1 MHSYFL
7 VYPLSEDWQEVAW
20 CSVAPDIALKMSK
33 GSLETL
39 AQVAQTT
46 PIFAVL
52 PGKWIS
58 IFSVELPKVRA
69 TAMLKKALPFL
80 LEEQLAED
88 FETVHIALPT
98 PFRAGEITP
107 LAVISKAQMQTLVT
121 SFKAQQLNLL
131 QAFPNWMCLPLFE
144 GTWTIYLDENYAH
157 VRQEAGIGFSIQKDL
172 LIPML
177 NLALTQSAAPPQ
189 SLHIY
194 HSPLMAAELEEQFGT
209 LAMPLAYE
217 AVQDDALLFFARQ
230 LVLPVPLNL
239 LQGEYFIKPKLS
251 AIGRMWRNA
260 AGLAAAVVLVQIL
273 QSSLHYQQTKQQ
285 YDEVHKKVLAL
296 YTQVFPGE
304 ENVANART
312 RLEQALGGAKVSDD
326 NPLFVYLTQVTAPIL
341 NTEGV
346 ELKQLAF
353 QNNAMRLEVMVKD
366 FATLSQL
373 EAALSAQGLTVK
385 QDSASLE
392 ENQVIA
398 QLNLSRGKS

>member
-1 MHSYFL
+1 MQSYFL

-20 CSVAPDIALKMSK
+20 CAVAPDIALKMTK

-39 AQVAQTT
+39 VQVAQAT
-46 PIFAVL
+46 PILALV

-58 IFSVELPKVRA
+58 IFSVELPKVRS

-98 PFRAGEITP
+98 RYRAGEMTP
-107 LAVISKAQMQTLVT
+107 LAVISKTRMQTLVAR
-121 SFKAQQLNLL
+121 FKAHALNLL
-131 QAFPNWMCLPLFE
+131 QAFPDWMCLPLFPN
-144 GTWTIYLDENYAH
+144 TWTIHLDEHYAH
-157 VRQEAGIGFSIQKDL
+157 VRQDEAIGFSIQKDI

-177 NLALTQSAAPPQ
+177 NLALAQTTTPPQ
-189 SLHIY
+189 GLHIY
-194 HSPLMAAELEEQFGT
+194 HAPEMAAEMEEQLST
-209 LAMPLAYE
+209 VSIPLAYE
-217 AVQDDALLFFARQ
+217 ALQSKDALVFWARN

-239 LQGEYFIKPKLS
+239 LQGEFFIKPKLS
-251 AIGRMWRNA
+251 AIGRMWRQA
-260 AGLAAAVVLVQIL
+260 AGLAAALVLVQIL
-273 QSSLHYQQTKQQ
+273 QSSLHYQQIKQQ

-296 YTQVFPGE
+296 YGQVFPGE
-304 ENVANART
+304 ENVSNARS
-312 RLEQALGGAKVSDD
+312 RLEQALGNTKVSED
-326 NPLFVYLTQVTAPIL
+326 NPLFGYLTQITTPLL

-346 ELKQLAF
+346 ELKQLALH
-353 QNNAMRLEVMVKD
+353 NKSMRLEVVVKD

-373 EAALSAQGLTVK
+373 ESALSAQGLTVK

-398 QLNLSRGKS
+398 QLHLSRGA